1 MQVWSGRQRSMS
13 ALAMVAVCAS
23 LAGLRTSR
31 AFADED
37 TALPRAVVAGGP
49 TMGYLFGYYSYA
61 NKSSLGFSGSVGV
74 KTWGRFYGVGRYAYE
89 ALPAYNKVD
98 VNPSYVANNW
108 SVGLRYYAR
117 NDNYANTQHTILFFT
132 EAMLGY
138 SALLRPAHQPNGPT
152 LHGPNGRLGF
162 GAAVNLHR
170 YFALGAS
177 AGYLLGLLNEKQ
189 DIGALQIFDATAFL
203 QLQF

>member
-1 MQVWSGRQRSMS
+1 MQIWLGRRCGVL
-13 ALAMVAVCAS
+13 ALAMVTVYAG
-23 LAGLRTSR
+23 LAGLHTSR

-37 TALPRAVVAGGP
+37 ASLPRVVIAAGP
-49 TMGYLFGYYSYA
+49 TMGYLFGYYSFA
-61 NKSSLGFSGSVGV
+61 NKSSLGFAGSVGV
-74 KTWGRFYGVGRYAYE
+74 KAWGRFYGVGRYAYE
-89 ALPAYNKVD
+89 DLPSYNKVD

-108 SVGLRYYAR
+108 SAGLRYYVR
-117 NDNYANTQHTILFFT
+117 NDNYSNTQHTILFFV

-138 SALLRPAHQPNGPT
+138 TALRRPSYQPNGPT

-170 YFALGAS
+170 YVAVGVS

-189 DIGALQIFDATAFL
+189 DIGALQIFDATGFL